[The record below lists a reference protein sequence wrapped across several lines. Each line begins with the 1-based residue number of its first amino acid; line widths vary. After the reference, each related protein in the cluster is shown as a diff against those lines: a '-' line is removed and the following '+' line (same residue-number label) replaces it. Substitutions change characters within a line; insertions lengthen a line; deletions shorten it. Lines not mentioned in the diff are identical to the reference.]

1 MKKMQYKMK
10 DIEDLELIM
19 EKEYAEVEH
28 LKEEITSERVAVL
41 ERALSGGISRWRD
54 HPSLK

>member
-1 MKKMQYKMK
+1 
-10 DIEDLELIM
+10 M